1 MKKSVF
7 ILSVLAV
14 LVLGS
19 CKNGFPPPL
28 NSLGTAADS
37 LITADM
43 QLTDSARWVKLS
55 LQKADSL
62 LHGIILGNPNQ
73 PRRVWLYGIKRLPGD
88 RLLCGYVVESG
99 PFEMVRREMYF
110 ATYDGNGRLT
120 DGLQCCRLDSMQ
132 LYLPFL
138 LQRNSKQEKLFDNK
152 GNNWQASEW
161 RFTDDENFSITEFSS
176 AFGAMGDSITMSRFG
191 LTTYHF
197 RINADGTF
205 TLTGHKF
212 KPTGTNFGFF
222 FELHVAEEYDLLS
235 RLPVSADVLGRM
247 ERLQQEFC
255 RRTYP
260 YIDTLYTSRG
270 TTWYET
276 SKYWDNLRMQ
286 TIASQFTTEMYFRDP
301 ERFLRWLYAHPQSG
315 LALALEACINPDKG
329 QLSLKRLA
337 RDIDAAT
344 APDGDRLH
352 TARMREYLH
361 SLISEWEY
369 DPIFYATDHEFD

>member
-1 MKKSVF
+1 MKKFVF

-28 NSLGTAADS
+28 NSLGTTADS

-55 LQKADSL
+55 PQKADSL

-73 PRRVWLYGIKRLPGD
+73 PRSVWLYGIKRLPGG

-99 PFEMVRREMYF
+99 PFEMVRHEMYF

-152 GNNWQASEW
+152 GNTWQASEW
-161 RFTDDENFSITEFSS
+161 RFTDDKNFSITEFSS
-176 AFGAMGDSITMSRFG
+176 AFGVMCDSITMSRFG

-205 TLTGHKF
+205 TLTDHKYN
-212 KPTGTNFGFF
+212 PTGTNFGFF
-222 FELHVAEEYDLLS
+222 FELHVAEEYDLMS

-247 ERLQQEFC
+247 ERL
-255 RRTYP
+255 
-260 YIDTLYTSRG
+260 
-270 TTWYET
+270 
-276 SKYWDNLRMQ
+276 
-286 TIASQFTTEMYFRDP
+286 
-301 ERFLRWLYAHPQSG
+301 
-315 LALALEACINPDKG
+315 
-329 QLSLKRLA
+329 
-337 RDIDAAT
+337 
-344 APDGDRLH
+344 
-352 TARMREYLH
+352 
-361 SLISEWEY
+361 
-369 DPIFYATDHEFD
+369 

>member
-1 MKKSVF
+1 MKKFVF
-7 ILSVLAV
+7 ILSILAV

-28 NSLGTAADS
+28 NSLGTPADS

-55 LQKADSL
+55 PQKADSL

-73 PRRVWLYGIKRLPGD
+73 PRSVWLYGIKRLPGG

-99 PFEMVRREMYF
+99 PFEMVRHEMYF

-152 GNNWQASEW
+152 GNTWQASEW
-161 RFTDDENFSITEFSS
+161 RFTDDKNFSITEFSS
-176 AFGAMGDSITMSRFG
+176 AFGAMGDSITMSRIG
-191 LTTYHF
+191 RTTYHF

-205 TLTGHKF
+205 TLTDHKY

-222 FELHVAEEYDLLS
+222 FELHVAEEYDLMS

-247 ERLQQEFC
+247 ERLQQEFY

-270 TTWYET
+270 ITWYET

-329 QLSLKRLA
+329 QLSLKQLA

-352 TARMREYLH
+352 TARMQEYLH

-369 DPIFYATDHEFD
+369 DRCCFGFKTE